1 MKFKQIRNAIHQS
14 LLCGDSTI
22 KSRGRHAYFYFM
34 GKYKVLY
41 RTGVMSF
48 FDYPCWELENA
59 GVGYFF
65 KHKPQRGDTVIDAGA
80 FVGHMTV
87 FLAKIVGPEG
97 SVIAFE
103 PDPTNYER
111 LIKNINLNK
120 LDNVTP
126 INSALWNKSGK
137 MSLCLNGLGSRIVE
151 NGDSSTDDTIDV
163 STVRAD
169 EILESLGVENIQ
181 YVKMD
186 VEGAEEKALEG
197 FGKYLDS
204 PDLKLAIATYH
215 VVNGEITARSVE
227 SLFKSRG
234 FNTSTEF
241 DKHLSTYA
249 WKEETD

>member
-1 MKFKQIRNAIHQS
+1 MKFKKIRNAIRQI
-14 LLCGDSTI
+14 LFCGDSTI

-34 GKYKVLY
+34 GKFIVLY

-80 FVGHMTV
+80 YVGHMTV

-103 PDPTNYER
+103 PDPINYEK
-111 LIKNINLNK
+111 LIENIKLNK
-120 LDNVTP
+120 LNNVTP
-126 INSALWNKSGK
+126 VNKALWNETGK
-137 MSLCLNGLGSRIVE
+137 MSLQLSGLGSKIVE
-151 NGDSSTDDTIDV
+151 NGELTDDIIDV

-169 EILESLGVENIQ
+169 EILESLDVEAIQ

-204 PDLKLAIATYH
+204 PNLKLAIATYH
-215 VVNGEITARSVE
+215 VVNGETTSKDVE
-227 SLFKSRG
+227 NLFKSRG
-234 FNTSTEF
+234 FETATEF

-249 WKEETD
+249 WKDETE